1 MEALVFGPPHRPQA
15 CRLCAVQYVVRSRR
29 CWAVDC
35 GTPTAVTDLVL
46 LKVRPP
52 TLLEPSCR
60 ALTLTL
66 ILTPRDLT
74 LP

>member
-1 MEALVFGPPHRPQA
+1 M
-15 CRLCAVQYVVRSRR
+15 QYVVRSRR